1 MMLNDL
7 NFNHLYYFHVIAKE
21 GSLAKATK
29 VLNVSQP
36 TLSQQLRQFEDHI
49 GRELFGRKGR
59 SLDLNEDG
67 KYIFEYTTKIFEEA
81 ETMLTGFTYNQK
93 VGTRAQYNVGIT
105 PSASKTYATTL
116 LKPLFMDQTI
126 GIKVTENDLETL
138 LSGLYSFKL
147 DFIITENI
155 STNMINKN
163 VEQVLITEPKYYYV
177 CGKKFKKE
185 VKNIPEDLNGAP
197 YFKYSINN
205 ELQKE
210 VDRFFFMNDT
220 LPSVVG
226 ESDNVNIIAAAT
238 EINHCFSILPGSV
251 INTAVEEGRLKVL
264 GEFPSVEAHV
274 SALHLKSVSKVDVAN
289 VIKIIKDQY

>member
-1 MMLNDL
+1 MLNSL

-21 GSLAKATK
+21 GSLAKATT

-59 SLDLNEDG
+59 SLELNEEG
-67 KYIFEYTTKIFEEA
+67 KYIFKYTTKIFSEA
-81 ETMLTGFTYNQK
+81 ESMISGFTYNQK
-93 VGTRAQYNVGIT
+93 VGTRAQYKVGIT
-105 PSASKTYATTL
+105 PSASKTYATSL
-116 LKPLFMDQTI
+116 LQPLFKDETLGVKI
-126 GIKVTENDLETL
+126 VEGDIETL
-138 LSGLYSFKL
+138 LSGLYSFDL
-147 DFIITENI
+147 DFIITENV
-155 STNMINKN
+155 STSLINKN
-163 VEQVLITEPKYYYV
+163 VETVLITTPKYYFV

-185 VKNIPEDLNGAP
+185 MNNFPQDLNEAP

-210 VDRFFFMNDT
+210 ADRFFFKNGI

-238 EINHCFSILPGSV
+238 EINHCFSILPDSV
-251 INTAVEEGRLKVL
+251 INNAVEEERLKVL
-264 GEFPSVEAHV
+264 GEFASTEANV
-274 SALHLKSVSKVDVAN
+274 SALHLKSVSKVDVEN
-289 VIKIIKDQY
+289 IINIIKSQY